1 MNAIS
6 TILVALLV
14 LTNVSWARSATD
26 AISGVAKVGAVHAVA
41 IDVVKDAEEAPSL
54 PEVKETV
61 ATHNTSDQCLGRIQR
76 VHEEPVAAEP
86 LGGVPRY
93 IVLGILRL

>member
-1 MNAIS
+1 MNVIS

-14 LTNVSWARSATD
+14 LTNVSWAGSASD
-26 AISGVAKVGAVHAVA
+26 AASDVAKVGAVHAVA

-54 PEVKETV
+54 PEVKEAV
-61 ATHNTSDQCLGRIQR
+61 ATHSTSDQCLGRIQR
-76 VHEEPVAAEP
+76 VQEKPATAEP

-93 IVLGILRL
+93 IILGILRL